1 MKNRILSLLL
11 LLCIV
16 LSCVVSCV
24 TPGGENPEPT
34 GHVDYVSELKLD
46 MNSSTKK
53 QEVTVK
59 TFIDGDTTHFNAP
72 TSVATNGVLKARYL
86 AVNTPESTGK
96 IEPYGKT
103 ASDFTKETLAS
114 AAKILVESDDDK
126 WNLDS
131 TGGRVL
137 VWVWYKPTE
146 SADWRCLNLELLQN
160 GLGIASNSGDNR
172 YGKTCVA
179 AIDQAKAELLLC
191 HSGKKDPNFFYG
203 SAQELTLRELRTN
216 IETYMNTKVAFS
228 GVITRDF
235 NNGVYIEDYDEEL
248 DLYFGMYVYYQYN
261 LPGQGLEILKP
272 GNEVRIVGDV
282 TEFNGSYQ
290 VSGLSY
296 KVMKPNDPDNIQKL
310 SEGHDPAYYLTTAER
325 FASTL
330 KVEVDEEL
338 VDKKYAELALGS
350 TISMKDLVVKSIY
363 VTSNGGESDGAM
375 TITCMVDGIEV
386 DVRTDVLRDESGAII
401 TKDRYE
407 GKTIDVQGVV
417 DCFNGDYQI
426 KVFSVNDIEIQ

>member
-1 MKNRILSLLL
+1 MKNRLLSLLL

-24 TPGGENPEPT
+24 APTPEVPS
-34 GHVDYVSELKLD
+34 HVDYVAELKLD
-46 MNSSTKK
+46 MNSSTLK

-59 TFIDGDTTHFNAP
+59 TYIDGDTTHFNVP

-96 IEPYGKT
+96 IEAYGKT
-103 ASDFTKETLAS
+103 ASDFTKDKLST
-114 AAKILVESDDDK
+114 AAKILVESDDGK

-131 TGGRVL
+131 TGERTL
-137 VWVWYKPTE
+137 VWVWYKASE
-146 SADWRCLNLELLQN
+146 SDAWRCLNLELLQE
-160 GLGIASNSGDNR
+160 GLAIASNSGDNR

-179 AIDQAKAELLLC
+179 AIDQAKREKLLV
-191 HSGKKDPNFFYG
+191 HSGQKDPNFFYG
-203 SAQELTLRELRTN
+203 SAQEMTLRELRTN
-216 IETYMNTKVAFS
+216 IEDYVQTKVAFS
-228 GVITRDF
+228 GVVTRDF
-235 NNGVYIEDYDEEL
+235 NSGVFIEDYDEEL
-248 DLYFGMYVYYQYN
+248 DVYFGIYVYYAYN

-296 KVMKPNDPDNIQKL
+296 RVMKPNDPNNIQKL
-310 SEGHDPAYYLTTAER
+310 SEGHTPAYYLTTAER
-325 FASTL
+325 FASTV
-330 KVEVDEEL
+330 KVEVDEEM

-350 TISMKDLVVKSIY
+350 TIEMKDLVVKSIH
-363 VTSNGGESDGAM
+363 VTNNGGDSDGAM

-386 DVRTDVLRDESGAII
+386 DVRTDVLRDESGAKI
-401 TKDRYE
+401 TKDRFE
-407 GKTIDVQGVV
+407 GQTIDVRGVV

-426 KVFSVNDIEIQ
+426 KVFSINDIVIQ

>member
-16 LSCVVSCV
+16 LTCVVSCV
-24 TPGGENPEPT
+24 TPTPEEP
-34 GHVDYVSELKLD
+34 GHVDYVAELKLD
-46 MNSSTKK
+46 MNSSTLK

-59 TFIDGDTTHFNAP
+59 TYIDGDTTHFHVP

-96 IEPYGKT
+96 IEAYGKT
-103 ASDFTKETLAS
+103 ASDFTKEKLST
-114 AAKILVESDDDK
+114 AAKILVESDDGK

-131 TGGRVL
+131 TGARTL
-137 VWVWYKPTE
+137 VWVWYKATE
-146 SADWRCLNLELLQN
+146 SSAWRCLNLELLQE
-160 GLGIASNSGDNR
+160 GLAIASNSGDNR

-179 AIDQAKAELLLC
+179 AIDQAKREKLLV
-191 HSGKKDPNFFYG
+191 HSGQKDPNFFYG
-203 SAQELTLRELRTN
+203 SAQEMTLRELRTN
-216 IETYMNTKVAFS
+216 IEDYVQTKVAFS
-228 GVITRDF
+228 GVVTRDF
-235 NNGVYIEDYDEEL
+235 NSGVYVEDYDEEL
-248 DLYFGMYVYYQYN
+248 DVYFGIYVYYAYN

-296 KVMKPNDPDNIQKL
+296 RVMKPNDPNNIQKL

-325 FASTL
+325 FASTV
-330 KVEVDEEL
+330 KVEVNEEL
-338 VDKKYAELALGS
+338 VDMKYAELALGS
-350 TISMKDLVVKSIY
+350 TIEMKDLVVKSIY
-363 VTSNGGESDGAM
+363 VTNNGGDSDGAM

-401 TKDRYE
+401 TKDRFE
-407 GKTIDVQGVV
+407 GQTLDVQGVV

-426 KVFSVNDIEIQ
+426 KVFSINDIVIQ